1 MINIMIADDHKLVR
15 EGLKKLLEFEGDIKV
30 IEEADN
36 GKDCLA
42 KVKTA
47 KPQVLLLDF
56 NMPIMSGLEV
66 IPKLRRKRSKMK
78 VLVLT
83 VHNEIEYLLKAVDL
97 GVDGYILKDADS
109 QDLRKAILTLM
120 EGKKYIQ
127 PTLIPLLNSKLI
139 ARDMDHEK
147 IERLSDR
154 EITVLQLVASGTP
167 NKDIGARLE
176 ISERTVKNHL
186 TSIFKKIEVADRTQ
200 ATLFAVRNN
209 LVNVR

>member
-15 EGLKKLLEFEGDIKV
+15 EGLKKLLEFEGDMKV

-42 KVKTA
+42 KVKIA
-47 KPQVLLLDF
+47 KPQVLLLDI

-66 IPKLRRKRSKMK
+66 IPRLRRKRSKMK

-109 QDLRKAILTLM
+109 IDLRKAIMTLM

-139 ARDMDHEK
+139 ARDMDKEK

-154 EITVLQLVASGTP
+154 ENMVLQLVASGTP
-167 NKDIGARLE
+167 NKDIGSRLE

-186 TSIFKKIEVADRTQ
+186 TSIFKKIEVSDRTQ

-209 LVNVR
+209 LVDVR